1 MADQLLKILI
11 RVLSFQSASV
21 VEEAMLAL
29 GSLADCLGKEGKGIA
44 LQYMDQI
51 FPHIKTGLQNFREY
65 QVCTALLAVIPYVKL
80 FDHSWSLI

>member
-11 RVLSFQSASV
+11 RVLSFQAASV

-29 GSLADCLGKEGKGIA
+29 GSLADCLGKEGKAVA
-44 LQYMDQI
+44 LQHMDQI

-65 QVCTALLAVIPYVKL
+65 QVCSALLVVIVYVRL
-80 FDHSWSLI
+80 S